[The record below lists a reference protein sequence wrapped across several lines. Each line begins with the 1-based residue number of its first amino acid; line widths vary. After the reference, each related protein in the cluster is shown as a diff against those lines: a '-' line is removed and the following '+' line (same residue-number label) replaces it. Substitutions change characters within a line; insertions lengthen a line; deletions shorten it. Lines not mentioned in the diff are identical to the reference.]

1 MSSCIWIHPLHNCS
15 YCNYWVSTP
24 LKWILKVLHWICVC
38 GAWFQT
44 LLAKSIWRG
53 RCAAKGAP
61 LGASLTWTP
70 PSWANH
76 NTASCQKGKGVL
88 TIIQT
93 LPFHIVFGKSFPPHF
108 FFFLVQSA
116 CSFLFV
122 LGTVRACPSE
132 PQSPLQCQADPVQV
146 PLAQLSIAAGALSVL
161 EKWVSPSRL

>member
-1 MSSCIWIHPLHNCS
+1 MQLANEIQKCPVVFGYTLYTTAPIVIIECPP
-15 YCNYWVSTP
+15 P
-24 LKWILKVLHWICVC
+24 LKWILKVLHWISVC

-44 LLAKSIWRG
+44 LLAKSIWWG

-108 FFFLVQSA
+108 FFFGSI
-116 CSFLFV
+116 CLFIFV
-122 LGTVRACPSE
+122 CAGHSKSLSVWTTEPTAVPSR
-132 PQSPLQCQADPVQV
+132 PR
-146 PLAQLSIAAGALSVL
+146 AGAFSSA
-161 EKWVSPSRL
+161 EHCCWCT